1 MDGANTALNNRIDE
15 GAGTGRLAGYRLL
28 RRLASGERADV
39 FLATAESATTGLPR
53 LLVVRV
59 YAPGVDPASIG
70 TELEAMSESGV
81 ELLPRLHD
89 VAALDDGRICVA
101 VERIGPV
108 RLSALLLERRLAPG
122 EAVTVLAP
130 LAVAVDRLAEA
141 GFVHTGMGPGA
152 VQFDETG
159 RPRLL
164 GLGGLERLEPL
175 GAPGRTERLRRG
187 YAAFGALAGE
197 VLAASGGA
205 PALDALIAERSAARP
220 FAPFGRELERALFAW
235 ADPVAVAGA
244 GAGAGAPGVAGGG
257 PARSSAGAA
266 GDPATALRLAARPEP
281 SEGTG
286 PARPRR
292 RNALFELSFL
302 PDDLVARLADAAD
315 RSPGAGALARLRAR
329 LAPRRSALVVGG
341 LLGAAVLVVV
351 LTLVPPGAGATTVDP
366 GADAGG
372 AAPTGA
378 EAVPAAGA
386 GAEVDGSED
395 PGAGAA
401 PAVAP
406 AVAPETEP
414 VEAARLLLA
423 ERERCLAALALDCLG
438 AVDQPG
444 SAIEAADVR
453 LVAAAQQGQAVSASG
468 FRLDGVE
475 LAGEMG
481 DAVLLTVP
489 REAGADGAEREPAS
503 LLMVRG
509 EAGWR
514 LRELFG

>member
-141 GFVHTGMGPGA
+141 GFVHTGIGPGA

-187 YAAFGALAGE
+187 YAVFGALAGE

-205 PALDALIAERSAARP
+205 PALDALIAERSAVRP

-235 ADPVAVAGA
+235 ADPVAVA

-266 GDPATALRLAARPEP
+266 GDPATALRLAARLEP
-281 SEGTG
+281 SEGSG

-386 GAEVDGSED
+386 GAETEAEGSEET
-395 PGAGAA
+395 GAGA
-401 PAVAP
+401 AP

-423 ERERCLAALALDCLG
+423 ERERCLAELALDCLG

-453 LVAAAQQGQAVSASG
+453 LVAAAQQGQAVPASG